1 MSTSILQRIGITAKQ
16 ERLYRQLVEAPDQTA
31 ESLAITAKIAPASIE
46 ADLAALI
53 ELGLVAESS
62 PQGTYTATDPEAAI
76 SVLIRREQEKL
87 DSARL
92 ESIRLTQQLR
102 AHRQQNNV
110 SSIVEV
116 LTGDALAEQW
126 HLGQRSAQDRIRMT
140 DRPPYFN
147 APDLSSMQT
156 QRRRM
161 AEGLTYQV
169 VYDQATFEDPAHT
182 NRVMTAVEW
191 GEQARVTANVPI
203 KIVLV
208 DDSFAMVMIT
218 RNSQYDEPTVIL
230 VRPSALLDALS
241 ALFDL
246 LWSRG
251 VRIRGDSGVETDG
264 EVPEKLLGL
273 MAMGLKDEAIAIEM
287 GVTVRTVRRRIR
299 ELYEQLGVHNRFQAG
314 VAAKTRG
321 WL

>member
-1 MSTSILQRIGITAKQ
+1 MPRSSLQHIGLTPAQ
-16 ERLYRQLVEAPDQTA
+16 EHLYRLLVDAPQQSIDTLTKA
-31 ESLAITAKIAPASIE
+31 AGLPAS
-46 ADLAALI
+46 DVSGSLDALV
-53 ELGLVAESS
+53 ELGLVAMQT
-62 PQGTYTATDPEAAI
+62 PQGAYAATDPEAAI

-87 DSARL
+87 DSVRL

-102 AHRQQNNV
+102 AHRQQDNV
-110 SSIVEV
+110 SAIVEV
-116 LTGDALAEQW
+116 LTGEALAEQW

-156 QRRRM
+156 QRQRM

-169 VYDQATFEDPAHT
+169 VYDQATFDDPRHT
-182 NRVMTAVEW
+182 ERVMTAVDW
-191 GEQARVTANVPI
+191 GEQARVTAGVPI

-218 RNSQYDEPTVIL
+218 RNSQNDEPTVIL

-251 VRIRGDSGVETDG
+251 VRIRGDNSADTEGA
-264 EVPEKLLGL
+264 VPEKLLGL
-273 MAMGLKDEAIAIEM
+273 MAMGLKDEAIAHELD
-287 GVTVRTVRRRIR
+287 VTVRTVRRRIR
-299 ELYEQLGVHNRFQAG
+299 DLYEQLGVHNRFQAG

>member
-1 MSTSILQRIGITAKQ
+1 MSDHAFHPVGIDARQ
-16 ERLYRQLVEAPDQTA
+16 ERLYRALVESPDQTA
-31 ESLAITAKIAPASIE
+31 GTLADSLGLSAASV
-46 ADLAALI
+46 DAALHA
-53 ELGLVAESS
+53 LTASGLVTKQANDER
-62 PQGTYTATDPEAAI
+62 YAATDPEAAM

-87 DSARL
+87 DSVRL
-92 ESIRLTQQLR
+92 ESIRLAQQLR
-102 AHRQQNNV
+102 AHRQQSNV

-126 HLGQRSAQDRIRMT
+126 HLGQRSARDRIRMT

-156 QRRRM
+156 QRERM
-161 AEGLTYQV
+161 AEGLVYQV
-169 VYDQATFEDPAHT
+169 VYDQATFDDPRHT
-182 NRVMTAVEW
+182 NRVMAAVEW
-191 GEQARVTANVPI
+191 GEQARVTAGVPI

-218 RNSQYDEPTVIL
+218 RSSQDAEPTVIL

-241 ALFDL
+241 SLFDL

-251 VRIRGDSGVETDG
+251 VRIRGDSGADSETPD
-264 EVPEKLLGL
+264 KLLGL
-273 MAMGLKDEAIAIEM
+273 MAMGLKDEAIAHEL

-299 ELYEQLGVHNRFQAG
+299 DLYEQLGVHNRFQAG
-314 VAAKTRG
+314 VAAKARG